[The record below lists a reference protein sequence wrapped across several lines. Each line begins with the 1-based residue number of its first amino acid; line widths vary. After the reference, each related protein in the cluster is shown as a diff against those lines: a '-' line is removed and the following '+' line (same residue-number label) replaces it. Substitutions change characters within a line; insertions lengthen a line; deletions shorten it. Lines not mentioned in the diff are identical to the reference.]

1 MTNQNIFRY
10 CMMVVMLDVMGSR
23 GGRVLFLHVM
33 NSTSDDDDVSSSDDK
48 SDKNFE

>member
-1 MTNQNIFRY
+1 
-10 CMMVVMLDVMGSR
+10 MLWGA
-23 GGRVLFLHVM
+23 GEGEFYFWHVM